1 MNDDGNNNVLV
12 LADDFTGAN
21 DAGVSLA
28 EAGMAVE
35 VAFTAGQ
42 ASSVRALI
50 LNSDSRAMSAAA
62 AADKVTALLRGAAT
76 FTAHWQVKK
85 IDSTLRGN
93 PGAELEA
100 MMTVQNCRV
109 AVVAPAYP
117 AAGRHTRDGRCYVR
131 GVALDQTEFASD
143 PKTPVSRADIA
154 GILAMQ
160 SRLPCRSLSAAQLP
174 AALAA
179 ADEERRVLI
188 VDAWEDGHL
197 DQVIDAVAPH
207 VRKTLLV
214 GSAGLCEALAR
225 RLRRSEQG
233 PLLAVVGSMSEM
245 AQRQVAALQAHPRVR
260 QIEIDVARVFSGS
273 PEDEARRIAGVLRE
287 GRHCVV
293 TTRPDSA
300 ARQGIEARCR
310 EQGLSRAAYGERI
323 CGWLAA
329 LTAQAVAQC
338 PPGALYLSGG
348 DVAIAVAQALGA
360 SGFQIRGRVAE
371 CVPYG
376 HFLGG
381 RWSRPVMTK
390 AGGFGTDTTLL
401 HVVNF
406 IEEKLSV

>member
-1 MNDDGNNNVLV
+1 
-12 LADDFTGAN
+12 
-21 DAGVSLA
+21 
-28 EAGMAVE
+28 
-35 VAFTAGQ
+35 
-42 ASSVRALI
+42 
-50 LNSDSRAMSAAA
+50 
-62 AADKVTALLRGAAT
+62 LLRGAAR
-76 FTAHWQVKK
+76 FAPRWQIKK

-100 MMTVQNCRV
+100 MMTAQGCRV

-117 AAGRHTRDGRCYVR
+117 AAGRHTRDGRCYVH
-131 GVALDQTEFASD
+131 GIPLDHTEFASD

-160 SRLPCRSLSAAQLP
+160 SRLPSRSLSADQLP
-174 AALAA
+174 GALATA
-179 ADEERRVLI
+179 GDARQVLI
-188 VDAWEDGHL
+188 IDAWEERHL

-207 VRKTLLV
+207 AQETLLV

-245 AQRQVAALQAHPRVR
+245 AQRQVAALQAHSRVR
-260 QIEIDVARVFSGS
+260 KIEIDVEQAFSGS
-273 PEDEARRIAGVLRE
+273 PKEEASRIAEVLRE
-287 GRHCVV
+287 GDHCVV
-293 TTRPDSA
+293 TTRPNNA
-300 ARQGIEARCR
+300 VRHGIEAQCR
-310 EQGLSRAAYGERI
+310 ERGLSRAAYGEHI
-323 CGWLAA
+323 CAWLADV
-329 LTAQAVAQC
+329 TAQAVALC

-360 SGFQIRGRVAE
+360 TGFQIRGRVAE

-376 HFLGG
+376 YFLGG

>member
-1 MNDDGNNNVLV
+1 MNDGNNRVLV

-28 EAGMAVE
+28 EAGMSVE

-42 ASSVRALI
+42 PSTARALI
-50 LNSDSRAMSAAA
+50 LNSDSRAMSAAS
-62 AADKVTALLRGAAT
+62 AADKVAALLRGAAT
-76 FTAHWQVKK
+76 FVPHWQVKK

-93 PGAELEA
+93 PGGELEA
-100 MMTVQNCRV
+100 MMAAQGCRM

-117 AAGRHTRDGRCYVR
+117 AAGRHTRDGRCYVH
-131 GVALDQTEFASD
+131 GVPLDQTEFASD
-143 PKTPVSRADIA
+143 PKTPVSRAEISE
-154 GILAMQ
+154 IIAMQ
-160 SRLPCRSLSAAQLP
+160 SRLPCLTLNAGQLP
-174 AALAA
+174 AALATA
-179 ADEERRVLI
+179 GEEKRVLI
-188 VDAWEDGHL
+188 VDAWEDSHL

-207 VRKTLLV
+207 ARETLLV

-245 AQRQVAALQAHPRVR
+245 AQRQVAALQVHSRVR
-260 QIEIDVARVFSGS
+260 VVEIDVEQAFSGS
-273 PEDEARRIAGVLRE
+273 PKEEASRIAGALRE
-287 GRHCVV
+287 GQHCVV
-293 TTRPDSA
+293 TTRPNHA
-300 ARQGIEARCR
+300 VRQGIEARCR
-310 EQGLSRAAYGERI
+310 ERGLSRAAYGEHI
-323 CGWLAA
+323 CAWLADV
-329 LTAQAVAQC
+329 TAQAVALC

-348 DVAIAVAQALGA
+348 DVAIAVAHALGA
-360 SGFQIRGRVAE
+360 TGFQIRGRVAE